1 MSFWDIVW
9 FIFITYALVAY
20 LMVMF
25 SIVVDLVRDKGTSG
39 VAKALWVVFLIF
51 MPFLAPV
58 VYLIARGWGM
68 SDRAAKDAVQVRQQQ
83 EDYIRSLAGPST
95 PCPTDQI
102 AQAKTMLDNG
112 VISDAE
118 FNTNKAKALT

>member
-58 VYLIARGWGM
+58 VYLIARGRGM

-83 EDYIRSLAGPST
+83 EDYIRSLAGPSA
-95 PCPTDQI
+95 PSPTDQI

-118 FNTNKAKALT
+118 FNTLKAKALT

>member
-58 VYLIARGWGM
+58 VYLIARGRGM

-95 PCPTDQI
+95 PSPTDQI

-118 FNTNKAKALT
+118 FNTLKAKALT

>member
-9 FIFITYALVAY
+9 FIFITFALVAY

-25 SIVVDLVRDKGTSG
+25 SIVVDLVRDHDTSG

-51 MPFLAPV
+51 LPFITAL
-58 VYLIARGWGM
+58 VYLVARGRGM
-68 SDRAAKDAVQVRQQQ
+68 SERAAKDAVQVRQQQ
-83 EDYIRSLAGPST
+83 EDYIRSLAGPSA
-95 PCPTDQI
+95 PSPADQI
-102 AQAKTMLDNG
+102 SQAKTMLDNG

-118 FNTNKAKALT
+118 FNTLKAKALT